1 MQLDG
6 EFYSNSLLLWI
17 GLGYG
22 LILFQALRMAPWR
35 RLRDNEQTH
44 VFFGACVSL
53 ILLWSMRVPV
63 EPGLSF
69 HFLGV
74 TSLVLMFGW
83 SLGVIGSALALVG
96 VTINQHGAWELF
108 ALNALL
114 AGVLPV
120 TLTQVILVLVR
131 SLLPK
136 NFFVYVLGNAFLTA
150 GVVAIVSAYVAV
162 ALLVNNDVYSW
173 EELSQ
178 VFLPFFPLMFLPEAV
193 LNGWVM
199 TVVVAY
205 RPQWVGSFNDD
216 LYLKGK

>member
-6 EFYSNSLLLWI
+6 EFYSN
-17 GLGYG
+17 G
-22 LILFQALRMAPWR
+22 
-35 RLRDNEQTH
+35 
-44 VFFGACVSL
+44 
-53 ILLWSMRVPV
+53 LLWSMRVPI
-63 EPGLSF
+63 EPGLTF

-83 SLGVIGSALALVG
+83 SLGVIGSGLVLVG

-114 AGVLPV
+114 AGVLPA
-120 TLTQVILVLVR
+120 TLTQIILVLVR

-136 NFFVYVLGNAFLTA
+136 NFFVYVLGNAFFTA
-150 GVVAIVSAYVAV
+150 GVVAVASAYLAV
-162 ALLVNNDVYSW
+162 ALLVYNEVHSW
-173 EELSQ
+173 ETLQQ
-178 VFLPFFPLMFLPEAV
+178 VFLPLFPLMFLPEAI

-199 TVVVAY
+199 TVVVVY
-205 RPQWVGSFNDD
+205 RPQWVGSFSDD